1 MILFLILSQIN
12 GFLRYEFFFKP
23 EMNFDIKKQAITFQT
38 SLNYEDENFLIYGS
52 FNTIFDALDTQKF
65 YLRPI
70 EGYFT
75 YTGDFFEFT
84 FGKKIYSFGKADWL
98 NPTDII
104 TPWDYSKLYST
115 LEEFREG
122 VEGLNFSFFNY
133 SSKITFYYFSYF
145 RPNNYPIPA
154 FSFFIP
160 MGPDTTYFIF
170 NPELKEKR
178 ENTLKEFEGGFDLNL
193 LFLGFDMRFSFFKI
207 YDRDPDLW
215 RILKP
220 ENSPFPDSIIIYF
233 KYNPIYLYGF
243 DFSKIIKNYEFH
255 GEFAY
260 VETKDKEGNCPF
272 VKNPYFYGIM
282 GFSRNFM
289 DEKLFVEIQGGY
301 KYIFNYKEASEFG
314 QDSLYKNLLEGISFQ
329 NRKDFYYLTFEIK
342 LKLLNEKLNISL
354 PLIYDI
360 SNKDYF
366 SLSRISYDFGK
377 GVDFSIGFLTSGGK
391 GYSPFSEMAKH
402 VGNLIFMEMKY
413 SF

>member
-12 GFLRYEFFFKP
+12 GFLRHEFFFKP

-133 SSKITFYYFSYF
+133 SSKITFYYFYYF
-145 RPNNYPIPA
+145 RPNSYPIPA

-193 LFLGFDMRFSFFKI
+193 LFRGFDMRFSFFKI
-207 YDRDPDLW
+207 YDRDPDLL
-215 RILKP
+215 ILP
-220 ENSPFPDSIIIYF
+220 GSDTIIIGL
-233 KYNPIYLYGF
+233 KYNPLYSYGF
-243 DFSKIIKNYEFH
+243 DFSKIIGNYKIH
-255 GEFAY
+255 GEFSY
-260 VETKDKEGNCPF
+260 IKTQDKKGLCYCT
-272 VKNPYFYGIM
+272 KNPYFYGII
-282 GFSRNFM
+282 GVSKNFF
-289 DEKLFVEIQGGY
+289 DERLFMEFQGGY
-301 KYIFNYKEASEFG
+301 KYIFNYKRPSEFG
-314 QDSLYKNLLEGISFQ
+314 ENSIFEELLQKISFQ
-329 NRKDFYYLTFEIK
+329 NRRDFFYLIYEIRV
-342 LKLLNEKLNISL
+342 KLLREKLDVSF
-354 PLIYDI
+354 PLIYDL
-360 SNKDYF
+360 SNRNYF
-366 SLSRISYDFGK
+366 SLSKVSYDFGR
-377 GVDFSIGFLTSGGK
+377 GIDFLIGFLVSGGK
-391 GYSPFSEMAKH
+391 GYSPFSEMAEH
-402 VGNLIFMEMKY
+402 VGNLLFIEMKY

>member
-1 MILFLILSQIN
+1 MIIFILLSQLN

-23 EMNFDIKKQAITFQT
+23 EKDFDIKKQAITFQT
-38 SLNYEDENFLIYGS
+38 NLNYEDENFLIYGS

-122 VEGLNFSFFNY
+122 VEGVNFSFFNY

-145 RPNNYPIPA
+145 RPNNYPIPP

-160 MGPDTTYFIF
+160 MGPDTVYYVF
-170 NPELKEKR
+170 NPEISEGRK
-178 ENTLKEFEGGFDLNL
+178 NNLKEFEGGFDLNL
-193 LFLGFDMRFSFFKI
+193 LVYGFDMRFSFFKI
-207 YDRDPDLW
+207 YDRDPDLL
-215 RILKP
+215 IVPGIDTININL
-220 ENSPFPDSIIIYF
+220 

-260 VETKDKEGNCPF
+260 VETKDKKGECF
-272 VKNPYFYGIM
+272 CTKNPYFYGIL
-282 GFSRNFM
+282 GISRNFL
-289 DEKLFVEIQGGY
+289 DEKLFFELQGGY
-301 KYIFNYKEASEFG
+301 KYIFNYKEPSEFG
-314 QDSLYKNLLEGISFQ
+314 PNSVYEDLIQKLSFQ
-329 NRKDFYYLTFEIK
+329 NRKEFYYVTAEVK

-354 PLIYDI
+354 PLIYDL
-360 SNKDYF
+360 SNRDHF
-366 SLSRISYDFGK
+366 SISRISYDFGK
-377 GVDFSIGFLTSGGK
+377 GINFSLGFLTSGGK